1 MTVHQKC
8 RTKYVGS
15 GYNENGT
22 PMITLS
28 VTGPDLDGTSD
39 TVLYITEK
47 SIDFQLERLRATG
60 WKGTDLSDMSGIG
73 EKEFDYEIR
82 YEDYFDKA
90 KNETRKV
97 MKTQILTG
105 GGRIQISK
113 PENNLKA
120 FAAKIALLTG
130 KGKVPDGVPP
140 PPFG

>member
-8 RTKYVGS
+8 KAKFVAA
-15 GYNENGT
+15 GYNEKDT

-28 VTGPDLDGTSD
+28 VTGPDLDGASD
-39 TVLYITEK
+39 TVLYITDK

-60 WKGTDLSDMSGIG
+60 WTGKDLSDMTGVG
-73 EKEFDYEIR
+73 TKEFDYEIK
-82 YEDYFDKA
+82 YEDYFDKE

-113 PENNLKA
+113 PEADLKK
-120 FAAKIALLTG
+120 FAMKVAMLTG
-130 KGKVPDGVPP
+130 KGKPDGVPP